1 MSMIYGLPTG
11 VNAKMPYQPAIDEI
25 LYVEGK
31 HTIKIDRWR
40 IEYYSEI
47 IKDSLQNPTE
57 YAEGYFSLIV
67 KLLNDPSVWE
77 GFTEEQQLEMKS
89 EISSMCWVITWP
101 RPTTFLAIE
110 VKRRRL
116 CWTDVGCI
124 GRSDVKYFT
133 QST

>member
-77 GFTEEQQLEMKS
+77 GFTEEQQLEMK
-89 EISSMCWVITWP
+89 
-101 RPTTFLAIE
+101 
-110 VKRRRL
+110 
-116 CWTDVGCI
+116 
-124 GRSDVKYFT
+124 
-133 QST
+133 

>member
-47 IKDSLQNPTE
+47 IKDS
-57 YAEGYFSLIV
+57 
-67 KLLNDPSVWE
+67 KLS
-77 GFTEEQQLEMKS
+77 
-89 EISSMCWVITWP
+89 
-101 RPTTFLAIE
+101 
-110 VKRRRL
+110 KRL
-116 CWTDVGCI
+116 FYKAKAVLH
-124 GRSDVKYFT
+124 V
-133 QST
+133 